1 MADYVNTHCRLCVA
15 NHRRNRFRNREIL
28 AGATADHLVLSGTV
42 HQHYSRGAKAFEI
55 VAATRQIYIPGMDER
70 TNCALDVLIQSFV
83 DLERPISHLLCH
95 MAATTV
101 VAIPTAAGV
110 MLVRLSGGPMRGA
123 MRDRFVYTFGDST
136 PYYGGAEG
144 ADSMLHV
151 AGVLERPGCT
161 RPLHIAH
168 RNIEVVGYLSPA
180 SAAYSKIMAT
190 QQVTTSVKQ
199 LVLLTDIKPTLAEA
213 MAVAVAPSATISGNS
228 SACSSSASATEHSA
242 CSSSAS
248 ATEHQLCKCY
258 AGHETKQTSIKAL
271 LASALTIHGPA
282 LAFVAGC
289 ECPICIGQ
297 IGLCS
302 DCRGVLWNEED
313 EEECV

>member
-55 VAATRQIYIPGMDER
+55 VAATRQIYIPGMDEE
-70 TNCALDVLIQSFV
+70 TNSALEALTQSFV

-110 MLVRLSGGPMRGA
+110 MIVRLSSGPMRGA
-123 MRDRFVYTFGDST
+123 MRDRFVFTFGDST
-136 PYYGGAEG
+136 PYRGGAEG

-161 RPLHIAH
+161 RPLHTAH

-180 SAAYSKIMAT
+180 SAAYSKIVAT

-228 SACSSSASATEHSA
+228 SACSSSAST
-242 CSSSAS
+242 
-248 ATEHQLCKCY
+248 TEHQLCKCY
-258 AGHETKQTSIKAL
+258 KGHEAKQTSVKAM

-302 DCRGVLWNEED
+302 DCHGVLWNEED

>member
-15 NHRRNRFRNREIL
+15 NNKRNRFRNRHTSND
-28 AGATADHLVLSGTV
+28 ATADHLVLNGTL

-55 VAATRQIYIPGMDER
+55 VAATRQVYIPAMDEE
-70 TNCALDVLIQSFV
+70 TNSALEALTQSFV
-83 DLERPISHLLCH
+83 NLERPISHLLCH
-95 MAATTV
+95 MAATSV

-110 MLVRLSGGPMRGA
+110 MIVRLSGGPMRGA
-123 MRDRFVYTFGDST
+123 MRDRFVFTFGAAT

-161 RPLHIAH
+161 RPLHTAH

-180 SAAYSKIMAT
+180 SAAYSKIVAT
-190 QQVTTSVKQ
+190 QQVTTSIKQ

-213 MAVAVAPSATISGNS
+213 MAVAPSATISGNS
-228 SACSSSASATEHSA
+228 SACSSSASPTEHS
-242 CSSSAS
+242 
-248 ATEHQLCKCY
+248 LCKCY
-258 AGHETKQTSIKAL
+258 EGHEAKQTSVTAL
-271 LASALTIHGPA
+271 LASALAIHGPA
-282 LAFVAGC
+282 LTFVAGC

-302 DCRGVLWNEED
+302 DCHGVLWNEED